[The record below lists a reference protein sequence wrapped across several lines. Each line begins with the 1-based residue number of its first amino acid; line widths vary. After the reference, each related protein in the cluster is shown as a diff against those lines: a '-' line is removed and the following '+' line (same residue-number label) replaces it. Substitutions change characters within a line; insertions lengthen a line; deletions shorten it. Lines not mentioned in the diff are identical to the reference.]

1 MASSAPHNNPSQRQR
16 SDIALTPPPISSYAA
31 YRGESLQ
38 RNDSPLTPYSDSPSF
53 ESQSRNG
60 GHDRRF
66 YGVGGG
72 GRINDSGGFGEDIP
86 LRPRSEQNA
95 PGSESPQ
102 HDGSGGDKA
111 LPPPAGHRRRKRRR
125 EPERKKGIKGFFQG
139 KVPWVVYIFTLVQVT
154 VFIVEIVK
162 NCTLCN
168 LTSGGKR

>member
-1 MASSAPHNNPSQRQR
+1 MASSAPYDNPSQRQR
-16 SDIALTPPPISSYAA
+16 SDIALPPLPVSSYSA
-31 YRGESLQ
+31 YRRESLQ
-38 RNDSPLTPYSDSPSF
+38 RSDSSLTPYSDSPSF

-66 YGVGGG
+66 YGAGGG
-72 GRINDSGGFGEDIP
+72 GRPDDSGAFGEDIP

-95 PGSESPQ
+95 PGNGFPQ
-102 HDGSGGDKA
+102 HDGSGSDKA

-162 NCTLCN
+162 NCTLVD
-168 LTSGGKR
+168 LTCCGRC

>member
-1 MASSAPHNNPSQRQR
+1 MASSAPHNNPNQRQR
-16 SDIALTPPPISSYAA
+16 SDNALPPLPISSYTA

-53 ESQSRNG
+53 ESQSRNR
-60 GHDRRF
+60 GHDHRF
-66 YGVGGG
+66 YGAGGG
-72 GRINDSGGFGEDIP
+72 GRLNDSGAFGEDIP
-86 LRPRSEQNA
+86 LRPRSEQDA

-102 HDGSGGDKA
+102 HDGLGNDKA

-125 EPERKKGIKGFFQG
+125 EPERKKGLKGFFQG

-162 NCTLCN
+162 NCMLVKVACC
-168 LTSGGKR
+168 GRR